1 MYGAI
6 SFMPDSV
13 WFAGACVGL
22 FVLGLS
28 WPGLSWLCWIPCG
41 TFSNYDKCAPVLLK
55 PDRPENHKAI
65 FNRISQNVAFLCFKF
80 FSNGE
85 YYKIQ
90 REFVSYMGECRDRG
104 Q

>member
-6 SFMPDSV
+6 SYMPDSV

-28 WPGLSWLCWIPCG
+28 WPGLAWLCWAPCG

-65 FNRISQNVAFLCFKF
+65 LMEYLKMLF
-80 FSNGE
+80 F
-85 YYKIQ
+85 
-90 REFVSYMGECRDRG
+90 FVLLF
-104 Q
+104 